1 MYCMNAGD
9 FANVKITNM
18 PRPSGKHSVP
28 AMILGLAWLATS
40 EPAQQITTPAFGC
53 SLFECKLKGSH

>member
-1 MYCMNAGD
+1 
-9 FANVKITNM
+9 
-18 PRPSGKHSVP
+18 
-28 AMILGLAWLATS
+28 MILGLAWLATS